1 MAAGA
6 GGLTRGG
13 GQAAVLGQQ
22 ATGGVVVVAQAV
34 AERVDALHGLAQG
47 IEAPVGVVAQ
57 CVAVGDQAALRV
69 VGKALGGAV
78 GVLHRQEAPGSID
91 LVAHGVAQRVG
102 DGHQLAQRV
111 ILVAGGLARAV
122 GVGQQLAGGVPRQ
135 ALGGAV
141 RIADACGAVGHAR
154 VVVEVVGGKAGFVGF
169 FTQAAQA
176 VVPPAA
182 GVAQG
187 GGEAGDFAAGV
198 KRHTGAGAIGGLDA
212 DGAPQRVQLV
222 AGGAAQLVG
231 DGDQLAEGAV
241 GVAFSAAVGVGDA
254 RPALAALA
262 RGALKVVAG
271 APAQR
276 FGDVGGLGLVVN
288 IVI

>member
-1 MAAGA
+1 M
-6 GGLTRGG
+6 
-13 GQAAVLGQQ
+13 
-22 ATGGVVVVAQAV
+22 GVVRKVGDS
-34 AERVDALHGLAQG
+34 AERVVGLN
-47 IEAPVGVVAQ
+47 
-57 CVAVGDQAALRV
+57 QAASRV
-69 VGKALGGAV
+69 V
-78 GVLHRQEAPGSID
+78 HE
-91 LVAHGVAQRVG
+91 
-102 DGHQLAQRV
+102 
-111 ILVAGGLARAV
+111 
-122 GVGQQLAGGVPRQ
+122 
-135 ALGGAV
+135 
-141 RIADACGAVGHAR
+141 
-154 VVVEVVGGKAGFVGF
+154 GFVGCVGQATR
-169 FTQAAQA
+169 TQAAQA

-241 GVAFSAAVGVGDA
+241 GVAFGAAVGVGDA

-276 FGDVGGLGLVVN
+276 VGDVGGLRLVVN

>member
-1 MAAGA
+1 MGVVRKVGDSAERVVGLNQAASRVVHEGFV
-6 GGLTRGG
+6 GCV
-13 GQAAVLGQQ
+13 GQATRTQ
-22 ATGGVVVVAQAV
+22 AAQAVVAQV
-34 AERVDALHGLAQG
+34 CD
-47 IEAPVGVVAQ
+47 
-57 CVAVGDQAALRV
+57 
-69 VGKALGGAV
+69 
-78 GVLHRQEAPGSID
+78 
-91 LVAHGVAQRVG
+91 
-102 DGHQLAQRV
+102 LAQRIGDACQV
-111 ILVAGGLARAV
+111 APAVVGVAGGLARAV

-276 FGDVGGLGLVVN
+276 VGDVGGLRLVVN